1 MSAGANHV
9 APGETPVAPYDH
21 REVGSETSREPNR
34 DNSGSLVPASIEGQ
48 ALPFKRIGVAFANR
62 FFFLLLVGLMWL
74 VPAFADHRFVLAMFA
89 WDALV
94 FLAWLLDL
102 SRLPRPA
109 QLKVCR
115 SWLSPSALSV
125 ESRVKL
131 RLVNASNSTVHA
143 KLLDDLPHQ
152 LRFEPAQ
159 LEISARP
166 HSDAKAHV
174 TPEAEA
180 QYSILPTTRGKANV
194 GDVYIRYQSP
204 MRIAERWAKVPLA
217 QTVTTYPNL
226 DEAKRHSVYLIRSR
240 QIELEKRF
248 THFRGAGRAFES
260 LREYREGD
268 EFRDI
273 CWTASA
279 RRGKL
284 VTRLYEIERS
294 QTIWILLDSGRL
306 MRTRVAGLSKL
317 DYAVNAA
324 LTLTQVAMYSG
335 DRVGLL
341 AYGRGIRQRVPAA
354 RGAAHLMQMMG
365 QLALVREDQWEG
377 DHLQAASRLLND
389 QKRRSLVVWITDLA
403 ETAMTPEVIEA
414 ASQLM
419 PRHLVLFVV
428 IGQPDLNDLAAQ
440 RPEDVDQM
448 YQIAAAQEVVH
459 RRELL
464 LARLRERGALA
475 METSSGKLS
484 TTVVNSYLE
493 IKQRNQL

>member
-1 MSAGANHV
+1 VSRSAAHFEPRGVGGGNSSALS
-9 APGETPVAPYDH
+9 AEKPGQDSA
-21 REVGSETSREPNR
+21 SE
-34 DNSGSLVPASIEGQ
+34 LVPPSVEGQ
-48 ALPFKRIGVAFANR
+48 ARPFKHAGVAFANR
-62 FFFLLLVGLMWL
+62 FFFLLLVGLIWL
-74 VPAFADHRFVLAMFA
+74 IPAFADNRFVQVMLA
-89 WDALV
+89 WDVLV

-102 SRLPRPA
+102 ARLPGPA
-109 QLKVCR
+109 QLKVSR
-115 SWLSPSALSV
+115 LWLSPSALSV
-125 ESRVKL
+125 ESRV
-131 RLVNASNSTVHA
+131 RLTLINRSNSAVQA

-159 LEISARP
+159 VEIAVRP
-166 HSDAKAHV
+166 GS
-174 TPEAEA
+174 EAA
-180 QYSILPTTRGKANV
+180 TQYSILPMTRGKANV
-194 GDVYIRYQSP
+194 GDVYLRYQSP

-226 DEAKRHSVYLIRSR
+226 EEAKRHSIYLIRSR
-240 QIELEKRF
+240 QIELEKRY
-248 THFRGAGRAFES
+248 TRTRGAGRAFES

-324 LTLTQVAMYSG
+324 LTLSQVALYSG

-341 AYGRGIRQRVPAA
+341 AYGRGIRQRVPAN
-354 RGAAHLMQMMG
+354 RGAAHLMQMMQ

-414 ASQLM
+414 ALRLM

-428 IGQPDLNDLAAQ
+428 IGQPDLNELAAQ
-440 RPEDVDQM
+440 RPEDIDHM
-448 YQIAAAQEVVH
+448 YLVAAAQEVVH

-464 LARLRERGALA
+464 LARMRERGALA
-475 METSSGKLS
+475 METGSSKLS
-484 TTVVNSYLE
+484 ASVVNSYLE
-493 IKQRNQL
+493 VKQRSQL

>member
-1 MSAGANHV
+1 MERGTRTEPRQARNADSIIGGGPECPFQTGWICFCGPRSISSPIRRALAGPSLCQPSLRVRHVRVGPAHIRSLAAGPQPTAFALKIEGSAIV
-9 APGETPVAPYDH
+9 AFTVSA
-21 REVGSETSREPNR
+21 V
-34 DNSGSLVPASIEGQ
+34 SGIQSLVET
-48 ALPFKRIGVAFANR
+48 
-62 FFFLLLVGLMWL
+62 
-74 VPAFADHRFVLAMFA
+74 
-89 WDALV
+89 
-94 FLAWLLDL
+94 
-102 SRLPRPA
+102 
-109 QLKVCR
+109 
-115 SWLSPSALSV
+115 
-125 ESRVKL
+125 
-131 RLVNASNSTVHA
+131 LVNTSNSTVRA
-143 KLLDDLPHQ
+143 KLLDDVPLQ
-152 LRFEPAQ
+152 LRFEPARV
-159 LEISARP
+159 EIIVQPYS
-166 HSDAKAHV
+166 
-174 TPEAEA
+174 EAEA
-180 QYSILPTTRGKANV
+180 QYSILPTARGKANL
-194 GDVYIRYQSP
+194 GDVYIRYQSA

-217 QTVTTYPNL
+217 QTVITYPNL
-226 DEAKRHSVYLIRSR
+226 EEAKRHSVYLIRSR
-240 QIELEKRF
+240 QIEMEKRY
-248 THFRGAGRAFES
+248 TQFRGAGRAFES

-306 MRTRVAGLSKL
+306 MRARVAGLSKL

-324 LTLTQVAMYSG
+324 LTLTQVAFYSG

-354 RGAAHLMQMMG
+354 RGGAHLMQMMG

-377 DHLQAASRLLND
+377 NHLQAAGRLLSD

-428 IGQPDLNDLAAQ
+428 IGQPDLNALAAQ
-440 RPEDVDQM
+440 RPENVEEM
-448 YQIAAAQEVVH
+448 YQTAAAQEVIH

-475 METSSGKLS
+475 LETGSGRLS

-493 IKQRNQL
+493 IKQRSQL

>member
-1 MSAGANHV
+1 MSLSAVRLA
-9 APGETPVAPYDH
+9 D
-21 REVGSETSREPNR
+21 RDVGSGKSSAPQNDRPSPDKSSELIPPP
-34 DNSGSLVPASIEGQ
+34 VEGKGH
-48 ALPFKRIGVAFANR
+48 AFKRAGVAFANR
-62 FFFLLLVGLMWL
+62 FFFLLIVGLIWL
-74 VPAFADHRFVLAMFA
+74 VPAFADNRFVYAMFV
-89 WDALV
+89 WDGLV

-102 SRLPRPA
+102 ARLPRPA

-115 SWLSPSALSV
+115 SWHSPSALSV
-125 ESRVKL
+125 ESKVSL
-131 RLVNASNSTVHA
+131 SLTNASNSTVHA
-143 KLLDDLPHQ
+143 RLMDDVPHQ

-159 LEISARP
+159 LEITAGPLSG
-166 HSDAKAHV
+166 
-174 TPEAEA
+174 AEA
-180 QYSILPTTRGKANV
+180 QYSILPRTRGRAKV
-194 GDVYIRYQSP
+194 GDVYVRYQSA

-226 DEAKRHSVYLIRSR
+226 EEAKRHSVYLIRSR
-240 QIELEKRF
+240 QIELEKRY
-248 THFRGAGRAFES
+248 TRTRGAGRAFES

-324 LTLTQVAMYSG
+324 LTLAQVALYSG

-341 AYGRGIRQRVPAA
+341 AYGRRICQRVPAN
-354 RGAAHLMQMMG
+354 RGEAHLMQMMG
-365 QLALVREDQWEG
+365 QLALVQEDQGEG

-389 QKRRSLVVWITDLA
+389 QRRRSLVVWITDLA

-414 ASQLM
+414 ASRLM

-428 IGQPDLNDLAAQ
+428 IGQPDLNELAAR
-440 RPEDVDQM
+440 RPADLDEM
-448 YQIAAAQEVVH
+448 YQVAAAQEVIH

-475 METSSGKLS
+475 IETSSGRLS
-484 TTVVNSYLE
+484 TTLVNSYLE
-493 IKQRNQL
+493 IKQRSQL

>member
-1 MSAGANHV
+1 
-9 APGETPVAPYDH
+9 
-21 REVGSETSREPNR
+21 
-34 DNSGSLVPASIEGQ
+34 
-48 ALPFKRIGVAFANR
+48 
-62 FFFLLLVGLMWL
+62 
-74 VPAFADHRFVLAMFA
+74 
-89 WDALV
+89 
-94 FLAWLLDL
+94 
-102 SRLPRPA
+102 
-109 QLKVCR
+109 
-115 SWLSPSALSV
+115 
-125 ESRVKL
+125 
-131 RLVNASNSTVHA
+131 
-143 KLLDDLPHQ
+143 
-152 LRFEPAQ
+152 
-159 LEISARP
+159 
-166 HSDAKAHV
+166 
-174 TPEAEA
+174 
-180 QYSILPTTRGKANV
+180 
-194 GDVYIRYQSP
+194 
-204 MRIAERWAKVPLA
+204 
-217 QTVTTYPNL
+217 
-226 DEAKRHSVYLIRSR
+226 
-240 QIELEKRF
+240 LEKRY
-248 THFRGAGRAFES
+248 TRVRGAGRAFES

-324 LTLTQVAMYSG
+324 LTLTQVALYSG

-354 RGAAHLMQMMG
+354 RGGAHLMQMMG
-365 QLALVREDQWEG
+365 QLALVQEDQWEG

-428 IGQPDLNDLAAQ
+428 IGQPDLNELAAQ

-493 IKQRNQL
+493 IKQRSQL

>member
-1 MSAGANHV
+1 VNVGAIHPPDG
-9 APGETPVAPYDH
+9 APGAPGVPDPLVGETPISSHGALPK
-21 REVGSETSREPNR
+21 EETSGE
-34 DNSGSLVPASIEGQ
+34 LIPASIEAQSG
-48 ALPFKRIGVAFANR
+48 PFKRAGVAFANR
-62 FFFLLLVGLMWL
+62 FFFLLLAGLIWL
-74 VPAFADHRFVLAMFA
+74 VPAFADHRFVWALLA
-89 WDALV
+89 WDVLV
-94 FLAWLLDL
+94 LLIWLLDL
-102 SRLPRPA
+102 NRLPKPA
-109 QLKVCR
+109 QFKVR
-115 SWLSPSALSV
+115 RTWLAPPALSV
-125 ESRVKL
+125 ESSVRLKL
-131 RLVNASNSTVHA
+131 INASNSTVHA
-143 KLLDDLPHQ
+143 RLMDDLPQQ
-152 LRFEPAQ
+152 LRHEPAQ
-159 LEISARP
+159 VEITARP
-166 HSDAKAHV
+166 RN
-174 TPEAEA
+174 EAQA
-180 QYSILPTTRGKANV
+180 QYSILPMTRGRAHL

-204 MRIAERWAKVPLA
+204 IRIAERWARIPMA
-217 QTVTTYPNL
+217 QTVITYPNL
-226 DEAKRHSVYLIRSR
+226 EEAKRHSVYLIRSR
-240 QIELEKRF
+240 QIELEKRY
-248 THFRGAGRAFES
+248 TQFRGAGRAFES

-294 QTIWILLDSGRL
+294 QTIWIMLDAGRL

-324 LTLTQVAMYSG
+324 LTLTQVALYSG

-354 RGAAHLMQMMG
+354 RGAAHLMQMMR
-365 QLALVREDQWEG
+365 QLALVQEDQWEG

-414 ASQLM
+414 AARLM

-428 IGQPDLNDLAAQ
+428 IGQPDLNELATE

-448 YQIAAAQEVVH
+448 YQIAAAQAVVH